1 MTDHQ
6 QTSAIDWPAVD
17 ACFQRYR
24 DSVRKVLDDEFGGS
38 EAGVIRELVHW
49 LDQGELAAMYDLPPI
64 LRCETGFPISRG
76 RIDLL
81 LFHADGSGTVIA
93 CKAGRASKDIL
104 PAVGEVMSQ
113 GIAISGAG
121 VFHKVRLA
129 IASRASAADLK
140 PIAPV
145 LKRCGVE
152 PIFCGMTDQLA
163 AGMADLMRSRLG
175 PILGETEQVQR

>member
-1 MTDHQ
+1 MTDFQ
-6 QTSAIDWPAVD
+6 ERSDVDWTAVNAYFD
-17 ACFQRYR
+17 RYR
-24 DSVRKVLDDEFGGS
+24 DGIREVLEDEFGGS
-38 EAGVIRELVHW
+38 EAGVVRELVHW
-49 LDQGELAAMYDLPPI
+49 LDQGELAAAYDLPPI

-93 CKAGRASKDIL
+93 CKAGRTPKDIL

-121 VFHKVRLA
+121 VFNKVRLA

-140 PIAPV
+140 LIAPV
-145 LKRCGVE
+145 LKRCGIE
-152 PIFCGMTDQLA
+152 PIFCGMCDKLA
-163 AGMADLMRSRLG
+163 SGMADLMRSRLEHALSE
-175 PILGETEQVQR
+175 PTEMRA